1 MVASYEAS
9 PTAMQ
14 HVDRYLA
21 AAEQLAANRPGDPDA
36 QSALGVAYSQAGKVA
51 AAAERIDAAMQY
63 FRRNGEIQ
71 SAIVAAAPYNI
82 TARRN
87 LMLAWSTLSD
97 TALGPLGQSSYTGPA
112 GPAVDIDPR
121 LRADAL
127 DASTKALEQA
137 RSDPGTGSRE
147 RHRELRSRGGA
158 WPAGAH
164 LPAQGTIGPLP
175 RSRRASRGCASSR
188 PAIRH
193 GRRSS

>member
-1 MVASYEAS
+1 
-9 PTAMQ
+9 MQ

-21 AAEQLAANRPGDPDA
+21 AAEQLAAGRPGDPEA

-51 AAAERIDAAMQY
+51 AAAERTDDALQY

-71 SAIVAAAPYNI
+71 AAIVAAPPYNI

-97 TALGPLGQSSYTGPA
+97 TALGPLGQSSYTGPG

-127 DASTKALEQA
+127 DASTEGAGAGQV
-137 RSDPGTGSRE
+137 DPGTGSRE

-158 WPAGAH
+158 RPAGARRTR
-164 LPAQGTIGPLP
+164 PGTIGPLP
-175 RSRRASRGCASSR
+175 RSSRASRGCARSSR
-188 PAIRH
+188 AIRR